1 MTQQEKLSGLLDLYL
16 NYLDLEKNYSPK
28 TIENYKLWIGRFID
42 FLGDVYPGDITSLN
56 VLSFRNILRKRGL
69 NIKTINYHIIALRA
83 FIKFLTKNDIDV
95 ISHEK
100 LEIAKTPPRE
110 VNFLKEKEIEILLKS
125 PESFEKNPI
134 KKLRDIAI
142 LHVLYGSGLRVT
154 ELITLQAKD
163 IDFETGQFWV
173 VWKWKKM
180 RAVFATANALTKL
193 KNFLDQS
200 SFDAKYVFNSLSN
213 NWASLTS
220 KHLTRVAIECLVKR
234 YAKLVWIEK
243 KVTPHTLRHSFA
255 TSLLMKWA
263 DIRSVQM
270 LLWHSS
276 ITTTQIY
283 THVADSHL
291 KKVHELLNL

>member
-173 VWKWKKM
+173 V
-180 RAVFATANALTKL
+180 
-193 KNFLDQS
+193 
-200 SFDAKYVFNSLSN
+200 
-213 NWASLTS
+213 
-220 KHLTRVAIECLVKR
+220 
-234 YAKLVWIEK
+234 
-243 KVTPHTLRHSFA
+243 
-255 TSLLMKWA
+255 
-263 DIRSVQM
+263 
-270 LLWHSS
+270 
-276 ITTTQIY
+276 
-283 THVADSHL
+283 
-291 KKVHELLNL
+291 